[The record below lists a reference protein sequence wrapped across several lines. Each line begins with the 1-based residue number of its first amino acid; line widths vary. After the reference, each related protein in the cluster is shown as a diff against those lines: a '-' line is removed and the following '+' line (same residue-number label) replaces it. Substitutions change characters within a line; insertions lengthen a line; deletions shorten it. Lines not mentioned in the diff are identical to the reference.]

1 MFIVIIDAYSKWPEV
16 KIMNSTT
23 ATATISVL
31 RELFSRFGLCEQLV
45 CDNGPQFT
53 SSDFK
58 EFMRSNG
65 IKHITSAPFHP
76 STKGLAEWF
85 VQTFKQALRAVKDS
99 SSLQKQLDQFL
110 LSYRNAEH
118 STTHESPSMLF
129 LGHPLRSRLDLPKP
143 DVHNTVENQ
152 QASQMQYRGRKA
164 LVSKERSFQPGDH
177 VLARDYRG
185 NGNKWI
191 PSVIKNRL
199 GSVSYLVEPNDG
211 NGVLWRRHIEQ
222 LKKCHVPANQEEL
235 LSNVPQVYPDLV
247 TQNYD
252 HVSDNQV
259 IVDPT
264 SDSHFVIQHDNLL
277 ILYVEFIIFLKD

>member
-1 MFIVIIDAYSKWPEV
+1 
-16 KIMNSTT
+16 
-23 ATATISVL
+23 
-31 RELFSRFGLCEQLV
+31 
-45 CDNGPQFT
+45 
-53 SSDFK
+53 
-58 EFMRSNG
+58 
-65 IKHITSAPFHP
+65 
-76 STKGLAEWF
+76 
-85 VQTFKQALRAVKDS
+85 
-99 SSLQKQLDQFL
+99 
-110 LSYRNAEH
+110 
-118 STTHESPSMLF
+118 MLF
-129 LGHPLRSRLDLPKP
+129 LGHPLRSRLDLLKP
-143 DVHNTVENQ
+143 DVRTTVENQ

-191 PSVIKNRL
+191 HSVIKNRL
-199 GSVSYLVEPNDG
+199 GSVSYSVEPNDG

-235 LSNVPQVYPDLV
+235 LSNVPQGYPDLV

-264 SDSHFVIQHDNLL
+264 SDNEYRPTKSVQGSVSQEPVAVVPIQEKRYTSRVQKPPQRL
-277 ILYVEFIIFLKD
+277 IDSM